1 MTISLVVVLGG
12 LSFYWYNQHNL
23 VARQAYI
30 HTRGTMVMPFDLSK
44 TTHSFRQTA
53 EGGIQQIT
61 VKDPRDKDQI
71 ALIQTHLKK
80 EADLFAQG
88 NFSDPSTLHGGNM
101 PGLSVLEQSKGK
113 IQVAYTDLPDG
124 AQLTYITDDP
134 KIIDA
139 VHMWFMAQLQDHGQ
153 DATGSM

>member
-12 LSFYWYNQHNL
+12 LSLYLYNQHSL
-23 VARQAYI
+23 AARQAYI
-30 HTRGTMVMPFDLSK
+30 HTRGTMVMPFDLNK
-44 TTHSFRQTA
+44 TTHSFRQTS

-61 VKDPRDKDQI
+61 VKDPGDNDQI
-71 ALIQTHLKK
+71 ALIRTHLKK
-80 EADLFAQG
+80 EAELFTQG
-88 NFSDPSTLHGGNM
+88 NFSDPSKLHGGNM
-101 PGLSVLEQSKGK
+101 PGLSVLEQAKGK
-113 IQVAYTDLPDG
+113 IQVKYADLPDG

-134 KIIDA
+134 NIIDA